1 MAISFERLYEAALRH
16 RGGDFEQLESL
27 LTTAAD
33 PKALAA
39 IPDARWLSAAS
50 KAVFSAGFNWSVVA
64 KKWPAHEEAFANFDP
79 NVLVGW
85 PDDRLDELVSDPSI
99 IRHGAKI
106 RSVFENARFFHD
118 LSREHGSVGAY
129 MAASPPDKYVDLLA
143 TLKKR
148 GSRLGGTSG
157 QYFLRSMGVPSL
169 ILTRDVVRALI
180 QEGVVDKEP
189 TSKLALAKV
198 QDAANQLMAQSGRDL
213 TTVSRVLA
221 LSVG

>member
-1 MAISFERLYEAALRH
+1 MAISFERLYAAALSH
-16 RGGDFEQLESL
+16 RGGDQGQLESA
-27 LTTAAD
+27 LTRALD
-33 PKALAA
+33 PKDLAA
-39 IPDARWLSAAS
+39 IPDQRWLSAAS

-64 KKWPAHEEAFANFDP
+64 KKWPAHEQAFANFEP
-79 NVLVGW
+79 AVLLSW
-85 PDDRLDELVSDPSI
+85 PEERLDDLVSDPSI

-118 LSREHGSVGAY
+118 LSVEYGSVGAY
-129 MAASPPDKYVDLLA
+129 MAASPPEKYVDLLV
-143 TLKKR
+143 TLKKH

-169 ILTRDVVRALI
+169 ILTRDVVKALI
-180 QEGVVDKEP
+180 QEGVIDKDP

-198 QDAANQLMAQSGRDL
+198 QDAANELMEQSGRDL

-221 LSVG
+221 LSIG

>member
-1 MAISFERLYEAALRH
+1 
-16 RGGDFEQLESL
+16 
-27 LTTAAD
+27 
-33 PKALAA
+33 
-39 IPDARWLSAAS
+39 
-50 KAVFSAGFNWSVVA
+50 
-64 KKWPAHEEAFANFDP
+64 
-79 NVLVGW
+79 
-85 PDDRLDELVSDPSI
+85 
-99 IRHGAKI
+99 
-106 RSVFENARFFHD
+106 
-118 LSREHGSVGAY
+118 

-180 QEGVVDKEP
+180 QEGVIDKEP